1 MQLPP
6 GHPLRFTAADKGPD
20 MPWPECQPSHPSQ
33 GSFWPGLKIPV
44 RITRTF
50 QVVAQK
56 EDQAGC
62 GEGGCR
68 EMGSGGK
75 VQGGVEKMLSF
86 PALVVQRALSVQP
99 VRWA

>member
-1 MQLPP
+1 M
-6 GHPLRFTAADKGPD
+6 
-20 MPWPECQPSHPSQ
+20 
-33 GSFWPGLKIPV
+33 
-44 RITRTF
+44 F

-68 EMGSGGK
+68 EMGFGGK
-75 VQGGVEKMLSF
+75 VQVGVEEMLSF

-99 VRWA
+99 VRQV